1 MVQQTIPTSLNAAH
15 ASDARLTR
23 AAVNMSIL
31 STNFARRSDK
41 LDSILEVCA
50 LEAAAPSITMTAP
63 NLCSTSIVDDQ
74 CETSDVQAAIT
85 DADHFRMPACLHPCR
100 QVINNDG
107 SVTKGNGDTAAS
119 EPGGLCAG
127 DGHP

>member
-1 MVQQTIPTSLNAAH
+1 MVQQTIATSLNAAY

-63 NLCSTSIVDDQ
+63 NLCSTSITDDQ
-74 CETSDVQAAIT
+74 SETTDVQTAIT
-85 DADHFRMPACLHPCR
+85 DA
-100 QVINNDG
+100 
-107 SVTKGNGDTAAS
+107 
-119 EPGGLCAG
+119 
-127 DGHP
+127 